1 MGRGSVLL
9 TFTVGD
15 DVMSTA
21 LSTLKFVNAKRL
33 VSKTDPTQFRRQ
45 KMIKKLDEQ
54 IEMASALVEGRLPL
68 ITRTRRVR
76 DSETNELQLVE
87 SSATVRQWWF
97 VSETGKTAVQLRY
110 GSRVI
115 TLAKNRNA
123 VEVSGNSE
131 LLSVLQTL
139 KAAVAAGEL
148 DQEIAVAADMV
159 RARFKK

>member
-1 MGRGSVLL
+1 
-9 TFTVGD
+9 
-15 DVMSTA
+15 MSTA

-76 DSETNELQLVE
+76 DSETNERQLVE
-87 SSATVRQWWF
+87 SVASVRQWWF

-123 VEVSGNSE
+123 VEVSGNNE
-131 LLSVLQTL
+131 LLAVLQTL
-139 KAAVAAGEL
+139 KTAVAAGEL

>member
-1 MGRGSVLL
+1 
-9 TFTVGD
+9 
-15 DVMSTA
+15 MSTA

-76 DSETNELQLVE
+76 DSETNERQLVE

-123 VEVSGNSE
+123 VEVSGNGE

-139 KAAVAAGEL
+139 KTAVATGEL

>member
-1 MGRGSVLL
+1 
-9 TFTVGD
+9 
-15 DVMSTA
+15 MSTA

-33 VSKTDPTQFRRQ
+33 VSKSDPTQFRRQ

-54 IEMASALVEGRLPL
+54 ILMAAALVEGRQPL

-76 DSETNELQLVE
+76 DSETNERQLVK
-87 SSATVRQWWF
+87 STASVRQWWF
-97 VSETGKTAVQLRY
+97 MSETGKTAVQLRY

-123 VEVSGNSE
+123 VEVSGNGE
-131 LLSVLQTL
+131 LLATLQTL
-139 KAAVAAGEL
+139 KTAVAAGEL

>member
-1 MGRGSVLL
+1 
-9 TFTVGD
+9 
-15 DVMSTA
+15 MSTA

-68 ITRTRRVR
+68 ITRSRRVR
-76 DSETNELQLVE
+76 DSETNERQLVE
-87 SSATVRQWWF
+87 SATSVRQWWF
-97 VSETGKTAVQLRY
+97 ISETGKTAVQLRY

-131 LLSVLQTL
+131 LLAVLQTL
-139 KAAVAAGEL
+139 KTAVAAGEL

>member
-1 MGRGSVLL
+1 
-9 TFTVGD
+9 
-15 DVMSTA
+15 MSTA

-76 DSETNELQLVE
+76 DSETNERQLVE
-87 SSATVRQWWF
+87 SSASVRQWWF
-97 VSETGKTAVQLRY
+97 ISETGKTAVQLRY

-131 LLSVLQTL
+131 LLAVLQTL
-139 KAAVAAGEL
+139 KTAVAAGEL

>member
-1 MGRGSVLL
+1 
-9 TFTVGD
+9 
-15 DVMSTA
+15 MSTA

-33 VSKTDPTQFRRQ
+33 VSKTDPTLFRRQ

-54 IEMASALVEGRLPL
+54 ILMAAALVEGRQPL
-68 ITRTRRVR
+68 ITRTRRVLDR
-76 DSETNELQLVE
+76 ETNERQLVE
-87 SSATVRQWWF
+87 STASVRQWWF

-123 VEVSGNSE
+123 MEGSGNSE
-131 LLSVLQTL
+131 LLATLQTL
-139 KAAVAAGEL
+139 KTAVAAGEL

>member
-1 MGRGSVLL
+1 
-9 TFTVGD
+9 
-15 DVMSTA
+15 MSTA

-76 DSETNELQLVE
+76 DSETNERQLVE

-139 KAAVAAGEL
+139 KTAVAAGEL

>member
-1 MGRGSVLL
+1 
-9 TFTVGD
+9 
-15 DVMSTA
+15 MSTA

-33 VSKTDPTQFRRQ
+33 VSKTDPTLFRRQ

-54 IEMASALVEGRLPL
+54 ILMAAALVEGRQPL
-68 ITRTRRVR
+68 VTRTRRVR
-76 DSETNELQLVE
+76 DAETNERQLVE
-87 SSATVRQWWF
+87 RTASVRQWWF

-131 LLSVLQTL
+131 LLAVLQTL
-139 KAAVAAGEL
+139 KTAVATGEL

>member
-1 MGRGSVLL
+1 
-9 TFTVGD
+9 
-15 DVMSTA
+15 MSTA

-76 DSETNELQLVE
+76 DSETNERQIVE
-87 SSATVRQWWF
+87 STASVRQWWF

-123 VEVSGNSE
+123 VEVSGNGE
-131 LLSVLQTL
+131 LLATLQTL
-139 KAAVAAGEL
+139 KTAVAAGEL

>member
-1 MGRGSVLL
+1 
-9 TFTVGD
+9 
-15 DVMSTA
+15 
-21 LSTLKFVNAKRL
+21 
-33 VSKTDPTQFRRQ
+33 
-45 KMIKKLDEQ
+45 MIKKLDEQ

-76 DSETNELQLVE
+76 DSETNERQLVE
-87 SSATVRQWWF
+87 STASVRQWWF
-97 VSETGKTAVQLRY
+97 MSETGKTAVQLRY
-110 GSRVI
+110 GSRII

-131 LLSVLQTL
+131 LLAVLQTL
-139 KAAVAAGEL
+139 KTAVAAGEL

>member
-1 MGRGSVLL
+1 
-9 TFTVGD
+9 
-15 DVMSTA
+15 MSTA

-33 VSKTDPTQFRRQ
+33 VSKSDPTQFRRQ

-54 IEMASALVEGRLPL
+54 ILMAAALVEGRQPL

-76 DSETNELQLVE
+76 DAETNERQLVE
-87 SSATVRQWWF
+87 STASVRQWWF

-123 VEVSGNSE
+123 VEVSGNGE
-131 LLSVLQTL
+131 LLATLQTL
-139 KAAVAAGEL
+139 KTAVAAGEL

>member
-1 MGRGSVLL
+1 
-9 TFTVGD
+9 
-15 DVMSTA
+15 MSTA

-54 IEMASALVEGRLPL
+54 IEMATALVEGRLPL
-68 ITRTRRVR
+68 TTRTRHVR
-76 DSETNELQLVE
+76 DSETNERQLVE
-87 SSATVRQWWF
+87 SSASVRQWWF

-123 VEVSGNSE
+123 VEVSGNGE

-139 KAAVAAGEL
+139 KTAVAAGEL

>member
-1 MGRGSVLL
+1 
-9 TFTVGD
+9 
-15 DVMSTA
+15 MSTA

-76 DSETNELQLVE
+76 DSETNERQLVE

-123 VEVSGNSE
+123 VEVSGNTE
-131 LLSVLQTL
+131 LLAVLQTL
-139 KAAVAAGEL
+139 KTAVAAGEL

>member
-1 MGRGSVLL
+1 
-9 TFTVGD
+9 
-15 DVMSTA
+15 MSPA

-33 VSKTDPTQFRRQ
+33 VSKSDPTQFRRQ

-54 IEMASALVEGRLPL
+54 ILMAAALVEGRLPL

-76 DSETNELQLVE
+76 DRETNERQLVE
-87 SSATVRQWWF
+87 STASVRQWWF
-97 VSETGKTAVQLRY
+97 ISETGKTAVQLRY

-123 VEVSGNSE
+123 VEVSGNTE
-131 LLSVLQTL
+131 LLAVLQTL
-139 KAAVAAGEL
+139 KTAVAAGEL

>member
-1 MGRGSVLL
+1 VLL

-68 ITRTRRVR
+68 ITRTRRVLDR
-76 DSETNELQLVE
+76 ETSERQLVE
-87 SSATVRQWWF
+87 STASVRQWWF

-123 VEVSGNSE
+123 VEVSGNTE
-131 LLSVLQTL
+131 LLAVLQTL
-139 KAAVAAGEL
+139 KTAVAAGEL

>member
-1 MGRGSVLL
+1 
-9 TFTVGD
+9 
-15 DVMSTA
+15 MSTA
-21 LSTLKFVNAKRL
+21 LGTLKFVNAKRL

-76 DSETNELQLVE
+76 DSETNERPLVE

-123 VEVSGNSE
+123 VEVSGNTE
-131 LLSVLQTL
+131 LLAVLQTL
-139 KAAVAAGEL
+139 KTAVAAGEL

>member
-1 MGRGSVLL
+1 
-9 TFTVGD
+9 
-15 DVMSTA
+15 MSTA

-45 KMIKKLDEQ
+45 KMIKRLDEQ

-76 DSETNELQLVE
+76 DSETSERQLVE

-139 KAAVAAGEL
+139 KTAVAAGEL

>member
-1 MGRGSVLL
+1 
-9 TFTVGD
+9 
-15 DVMSTA
+15 MSTA

-76 DSETNELQLVE
+76 DSETNERQLVE
-87 SSATVRQWWF
+87 STASVRQWWF

-115 TLAKNRNA
+115 SLAKNRNA
-123 VEVSGNSE
+123 VEVNGNSE

-139 KAAVAAGEL
+139 KTAVAAGEL

>member
-1 MGRGSVLL
+1 
-9 TFTVGD
+9 
-15 DVMSTA
+15 MSTA

-33 VSKTDPTQFRRQ
+33 VSKSDPTQFRRQ

-54 IEMASALVEGRLPL
+54 ILMAAALVEGRQPL

-76 DSETNELQLVE
+76 DRETNERQLVE
-87 SSATVRQWWF
+87 SAASVRQWWF
-97 VSETGKTAVQLRY
+97 MSDTGKTAVQLRY

-123 VEVSGNSE
+123 VEVSGIGE
-131 LLSVLQTL
+131 LLAVLQTL
-139 KAAVAAGEL
+139 KTAVAAGEL

>member
-1 MGRGSVLL
+1 
-9 TFTVGD
+9 
-15 DVMSTA
+15 MSTA

-54 IEMASALVEGRLPL
+54 IEMASALVEGRLPI

-76 DSETNELQLVE
+76 DSETNERQLVE

-123 VEVSGNSE
+123 VEVSGNTE
-131 LLSVLQTL
+131 LLAVLQTL
-139 KAAVAAGEL
+139 KTAVAAGEL

>member
-1 MGRGSVLL
+1 VLL
-9 TFTVGD
+9 TSTEGED
-15 DVMSTA
+15 LMSTA

-45 KMIKKLDEQ
+45 KMIKRLDEQ

-76 DSETNELQLVE
+76 DSETSERQLVE

-139 KAAVAAGEL
+139 KTAVAAGEL

>member
-1 MGRGSVLL
+1 
-9 TFTVGD
+9 
-15 DVMSTA
+15 MSTA

-68 ITRTRRVR
+68 ITRTRRAR
-76 DSETNELQLVE
+76 DSETNERQLVE
-87 SSATVRQWWF
+87 SSATIRQWWF

-139 KAAVAAGEL
+139 KTAVAMGEL

>member
-1 MGRGSVLL
+1 
-9 TFTVGD
+9 
-15 DVMSTA
+15 MSTA

-33 VSKTDPTQFRRQ
+33 VSKSDPTQFRRQ

-54 IEMASALVEGRLPL
+54 ILMAAALVEGRQPL

-76 DSETNELQLVE
+76 DDETNERQLVE
-87 SSATVRQWWF
+87 RTETVRQWWF
-97 VSETGKTAVQLRY
+97 VSETGKHAVQLRY

-123 VEVSGNSE
+123 VEVSGNGE
-131 LLSVLQTL
+131 LLATLQTL
-139 KAAVAAGEL
+139 KTAVAAGEL

>member
-1 MGRGSVLL
+1 
-9 TFTVGD
+9 
-15 DVMSTA
+15 MSTA

-76 DSETNELQLVE
+76 DSETNERQLVE

-131 LLSVLQTL
+131 LLAVLQTL
-139 KAAVAAGEL
+139 KTAVAAGEL

>member
-1 MGRGSVLL
+1 
-9 TFTVGD
+9 
-15 DVMSTA
+15 MSTA

-54 IEMASALVEGRLPL
+54 ILMASALVEGRLPL
-68 ITRTRRVR
+68 ITRARRVR
-76 DSETNELQLVE
+76 DAETNERQLVE
-87 SSATVRQWWF
+87 STASVRQWWF
-97 VSETGKTAVQLRY
+97 MSETGKTAVQLRY

-131 LLSVLQTL
+131 LLAVLQTL
-139 KAAVAAGEL
+139 KTAVAAGEL

>member
-1 MGRGSVLL
+1 
-9 TFTVGD
+9 
-15 DVMSTA
+15 MSTA

-76 DSETNELQLVE
+76 DSETNERQLVE
-87 SSATVRQWWF
+87 SSATVRHWWF
-97 VSETGKTAVQLRY
+97 LSETGKTAVQLRY

-123 VEVSGNSE
+123 VEVSGNTE
-131 LLSVLQTL
+131 LLAVLQTL
-139 KAAVAAGEL
+139 KTAVATGEL

>member
-1 MGRGSVLL
+1 
-9 TFTVGD
+9 
-15 DVMSTA
+15 MSTA

-68 ITRTRRVR
+68 ITRTRRVLDR
-76 DSETNELQLVE
+76 ETSERQLVE
-87 SSATVRQWWF
+87 STASVRQWWF

-123 VEVSGNSE
+123 VEVSGNTE
-131 LLSVLQTL
+131 LLAVLQTL
-139 KAAVAAGEL
+139 KTAVAAGEL

>member
-1 MGRGSVLL
+1 
-9 TFTVGD
+9 
-15 DVMSTA
+15 MSTA

-33 VSKTDPTQFRRQ
+33 VSKSDPSQFRRQ

-54 IEMASALVEGRLPL
+54 ILMAAALVEGRQPL
-68 ITRTRRVR
+68 LTRTRRVW
-76 DSETNELQLVE
+76 DAETNERQLVE
-87 SSATVRQWWF
+87 STASVRQWWF

-131 LLSVLQTL
+131 LLATLQTL
-139 KAAVAAGEL
+139 KTAVAAGEL

>member
-1 MGRGSVLL
+1 
-9 TFTVGD
+9 
-15 DVMSTA
+15 MSTA

-76 DSETNELQLVE
+76 NSETNERQLVE

-115 TLAKNRNA
+115 TLSKNRNA

-131 LLSVLQTL
+131 LVSVLQTL
-139 KAAVAAGEL
+139 KTAVAAGEL

>member
-1 MGRGSVLL
+1 
-9 TFTVGD
+9 
-15 DVMSTA
+15 MSTA

-76 DSETNELQLVE
+76 DSETNERQLVE

-115 TLAKNRNA
+115 TLSKNRNA

-139 KAAVAAGEL
+139 KTAVAAGEL

>member
-1 MGRGSVLL
+1 
-9 TFTVGD
+9 
-15 DVMSTA
+15 MSTA

-76 DSETNELQLVE
+76 DRETNERQLVE
-87 SSATVRQWWF
+87 SSASVRQWWF

-131 LLSVLQTL
+131 LLAVLQTL
-139 KAAVAAGEL
+139 KTAVAAGEL

>member
-1 MGRGSVLL
+1 
-9 TFTVGD
+9 
-15 DVMSTA
+15 MSTA

-76 DSETNELQLVE
+76 DSETNERQLVE
-87 SSATVRQWWF
+87 STASVRQWWF

-110 GSRVI
+110 GSRVS

-123 VEVSGNSE
+123 VEVNGNSE
-131 LLSVLQTL
+131 LLAVLQTL
-139 KAAVAAGEL
+139 KTAVAAGEL

>member
-1 MGRGSVLL
+1 
-9 TFTVGD
+9 
-15 DVMSTA
+15 MSTA

-54 IEMASALVEGRLPL
+54 IEMASALVEGRLPI

-76 DSETNELQLVE
+76 DSETNERQLVE

-139 KAAVAAGEL
+139 KTAVATGEL

>member
-1 MGRGSVLL
+1 
-9 TFTVGD
+9 
-15 DVMSTA
+15 MSTA

-76 DSETNELQLVE
+76 DSETNERQLVE

-123 VEVSGNSE
+123 VEVSGKSE
-131 LLSVLQTL
+131 LLAVLQTL
-139 KAAVAAGEL
+139 KTAVAAGEL

>member
-1 MGRGSVLL
+1 
-9 TFTVGD
+9 
-15 DVMSTA
+15 MSTA

-54 IEMASALVEGRLPL
+54 IEMAAALVEGRLPL

-76 DSETNELQLVE
+76 DSETNERQLVE

-115 TLAKNRNA
+115 ALGKNRNA
-123 VEVSGNSE
+123 VEVSGNTE

-139 KAAVAAGEL
+139 KTAVSAGEL

>member
-1 MGRGSVLL
+1 
-9 TFTVGD
+9 
-15 DVMSTA
+15 MSTA

-76 DSETNELQLVE
+76 DSETNERQLVE
-87 SSATVRQWWF
+87 STASVRQWWF

-131 LLSVLQTL
+131 LLAVLETL
-139 KAAVAAGEL
+139 KTAVAAGEL

>member
-1 MGRGSVLL
+1 MLL
-9 TFTVGD
+9 TSTKGD
-15 DVMSTA
+15 HVMSPA

-33 VSKTDPTQFRRQ
+33 VSKSDPTQFRRQ

-54 IEMASALVEGRLPL
+54 ILMAAALVEGRLPL

-76 DSETNELQLVE
+76 DRETNERQLVE
-87 SSATVRQWWF
+87 STASVRQWWF
-97 VSETGKTAVQLRY
+97 ISETGKTAVQLRY

-123 VEVSGNSE
+123 VEVSGNTE
-131 LLSVLQTL
+131 LLAVLQTL
-139 KAAVAAGEL
+139 KTAVAAGEL